1 MGDLRHQILLARGST
16 SNVNNK
22 KSSLSY
28 GEPLFDREM
37 NYLYI
42 GQKNSGANNPITSD
56 RV

>member
-42 GQKNSGANNPITSD
+42 G
-56 RV
+56 